1 MGYLLEG
8 LWQAIVLIVTLDPE
22 VSQITW
28 LTLQVSLGAALL
40 ASAAGIPLAVLI
52 LARDFPGR
60 EGVIT
65 CCNTLM
71 ALPTVVVGL
80 SVFAVLSRQGP
91 LGDLELLFT
100 PTAIVLGEW
109 ILATP
114 VVTALTI
121 AALQGVDP
129 KVRETALT
137 LGASS
142 VRASLMVILE
152 ARSAVVAALIA
163 GFARVVAEVGSAL
176 MVGGNIR
183 GYTRTLAT
191 AIALE
196 TGKGEFAFAV
206 ALGLILLTLAFVAN
220 LGFRLFTR
228 RPRG

>member
-1 MGYLLEG
+1 MEYLLEG
-8 LWQAIVLIVTLDPE
+8 LLQAGILIFTLNPE
-22 VSQITW
+22 VYQITW
-28 LTLQVSLGAALL
+28 LTLRVSLVATLL
-40 ASAAGIPLAVLI
+40 AAATGIPFAVL
-52 LARDFPGR
+52 LVEGDFRGK
-60 EGVIT
+60 EGLIT
-65 CCNTLM
+65 LLNTLM

-80 SVFAVLSRQGP
+80 SVFAFLSRQGP

-100 PTAIVLGEW
+100 PTAIVIGEC

-121 AALQGVDP
+121 AALKGVDP

-142 VRASLMVILE
+142 ARASLMVVLE
-152 ARSAVVAALIA
+152 ARYAVTAAVIA

-183 GYTRTLAT
+183 YYTRTLAT

-206 ALGLILLTLAFVAN
+206 ALGLILIALAFAAN
-220 LGFRLFTR
+220 IGFRLFTR

>member
-1 MGYLLEG
+1 MTYLLEG
-8 LWQAIVLIVTLDPE
+8 LWQAGVLILTLNPE
-22 VSQITW
+22 VYQITW
-28 LTLQVSLGAALL
+28 LTLQVSLGATLL

-52 LARDFPGR
+52 VEGHFPWK
-60 EGVIT
+60 EGLIT
-65 CCNTLM
+65 LLNTLM
-71 ALPTVVVGL
+71 AIPTVVVGL
-80 SVFAVLSRQGP
+80 SVFAFLSRQGP
-91 LGDLELLFT
+91 LGHLELLFT
-100 PTAIVLGEW
+100 PTAIVIGGF

-121 AALQGVDP
+121 AALKSVDP

-142 VRASLMVILE
+142 ARASLVVILE
-152 ARSAVVAALIA
+152 ARYAVTAAVIA
-163 GFARVVAEVGSAL
+163 SFARVVAEVGSAL

-183 GYTRTLAT
+183 SYTRTLAT

-206 ALGLILLTLAFVAN
+206 ALGLILITLAFVAN
-220 LGFRLFTR
+220 LGFRLFLQ